1 MTRKIM
7 VTDFHNSEPNSS
19 SVNVVLEN
27 MPNMYDITKTECKL
41 SKSINE
47 CSFRTDIRTVQEL
60 DKLSQTDEKA
70 ISNYSFID
78 LDFDF
83 TNLYLTNV
91 MQKEKYF
98 ISQIINH
105 LSTSLATDCSINETL
120 RNYKKIKQE
129 KSKIAMNEFDTSFQL
144 NRNAS
149 FHKFD
154 YYKNSK
160 SSSPKL
166 RNSRCSPTI
175 KQWTKDDIQNNSKIH
190 DTQKKCKKILD
201 KMPTCTLDNS
211 IISMSPN
218 FNTPD
223 KPKRKREKVIKTPLK
238 PSHIFNDSIISK
250 SPNFATP
257 IRTYRKNLIKTSYVE
272 KNDYFSPK
280 ISKRSDKYESQYAEF
295 NQCKKYIA
303 QSTPR
308 RKKRSIYKLH
318 SARKK
323 FEPYQ
328 HESDTISDEFTK
340 NSSLKP
346 VNLDK
351 TIFSIKDITCH
362 SAIDS
367 YNECSSL
374 YSQKLLQIRQ
384 QNYSNQ
390 LIMQLDKE
398 KYNEDNIIH
407 NNNLNYLDKV
417 GLNNSFN
424 QMEKENEFTN
434 NFDHKKSKNNEINS
448 EFITTKK
455 DIFITDK
462 VPRTVNTSTNNIT
475 CTYTTDSSQRKN
487 IVDCID
493 CDTKKL
499 LNKNLN
505 ININEICKHEKN
517 WCDNKIDE
525 NLSHELDIKNNAI
538 FVTNL
543 SVIHREHVHLSDFQQ
558 LSSLKVNRNSSYS
571 KEMENLFQIKDL
583 DPNRYKIEKNS

>member
-1 MTRKIM
+1 M
-7 VTDFHNSEPNSS
+7 
-19 SVNVVLEN
+19 NVVLKN
-27 MPNMYDITKTECKL
+27 VSNVYDITETEYKL
-41 SKSINE
+41 STNINE
-47 CSFRTDIRTVQEL
+47 CSIRTSNTRTVQAL
-60 DKLSQTDEKA
+60 NNLSQTDEKS

-83 TNLYLTNV
+83 ASLYLGNV

-120 RNYKKIKQE
+120 HNYKKIKQE
-129 KSKIAMNEFDTSFQL
+129 ESSIAMNGSDTLFQL
-144 NRNAS
+144 NKNAS

-160 SSSPKL
+160 SFSPKL
-166 RNSRCSPTI
+166 KNNYCSPNI
-175 KQWTKDDIQNNSKIH
+175 KQWTKHNIQNSSTTY

-218 FNTPD
+218 FNTPN
-223 KPKRKREKVIKTPLK
+223 KPKRKRENVIKTPLK
-238 PSHIFNDSIISK
+238 SSHIFNDSIISK

-257 IRTYRKNLIKTSYVE
+257 ICAYRKRNLTKTSYVE

-280 ISKRSDKYESQYAEF
+280 ISKRSDKYESQYVEF

-318 SARKK
+318 SARKR

-328 HESDTISDEFTK
+328 HENDTISDEFIN

-351 TIFSIKDITCH
+351 TIFSVKDITCH

-367 YNECSSL
+367 YSESL
-374 YSQKLLQIRQ
+374 YSQKFLQIRQ

-390 LIMQLDKE
+390 LAMQLDKG
-398 KYNEDNIIH
+398 KYNEDSIIY
-407 NNNLNYLDKV
+407 NNNLNHLDKV
-417 GLNNSFN
+417 DLNNSFN

-434 NFDHKKSKNNEINS
+434 NFDDKRAKNNDINS
-448 EFITTKK
+448 EFITIRK

-462 VPRTVNTSTNNIT
+462 LLRTVDISTNNVKST
-475 CTYTTDSSQRKN
+475 CITDSLQEKN
-487 IVDCID
+487 IDCID

-499 LNKNLN
+499 LNEDLN
-505 ININEICKHEKN
+505 MNINETCKHEKN
-517 WCDNKIDE
+517 WSSDKIHE
-525 NLSHELDIKNNAI
+525 NLSHKLAIKNNRI

-543 SVIHREHVHLSDFQQ
+543 PVIHGKHVHLSDFQQ
-558 LSSLKVNRNSSYS
+558 SSSLKVNRNSSNP
-571 KEMENLFQIKDL
+571 KEMENLSQIKDL
-583 DPNRYKIEKNS
+583 NGCKIEKNS